1 MHISPECLHFGLFH
15 IPAMHS
21 FLQPAGAV
29 PLWKLLAAASLGW
42 ALFMLWGCLNETGSS
57 GGLILRL
64 FPFLS
69 GFEHTD
75 KLVHAGL
82 HAVLA
87 VLLCCAGL
95 ARAHATG
102 LRWAAGQALAVV
114 LLCAGYGGVIELLQ
128 AGLSTT
134 RSAEWLDALANAAGA
149 SLAVLFIQGL
159 RCMKQK

>member
-64 FPFLS
+64 LPFLR

-82 HAVLA
+82 HTVLGGCSA
-87 VLLCCAGL
+87 ARGWRVRMLRACAGPPGKHWPWCWSVP
-95 ARAHATG
+95 AM
-102 LRWAAGQALAVV
+102 AA
-114 LLCAGYGGVIELLQ
+114 
-128 AGLSTT
+128 
-134 RSAEWLDALANAAGA
+134 
-149 SLAVLFIQGL
+149 
-159 RCMKQK
+159 

>member
-1 MHISPECLHFGLFH
+1 
-15 IPAMHS
+15 MHS

-57 GGLILRL
+57 GELIHRL
-64 FPFLS
+64 LPFLR
-69 GFEHTD
+69 GLEHTD

-87 VLLCCAGL
+87 GLLCCAGL
-95 ARAHATG
+95 ARAHAMG
-102 LRWAAGQALAVV
+102 LRWTAGQALAVV
-114 LLCAGYGGVIELLQ
+114 LICAGYGGVIELLQ
-128 AGLSTT
+128 AGVAPT

>member
-1 MHISPECLHFGLFH
+1 
-15 IPAMHS
+15 MHS
-21 FLQPAGAV
+21 FLQPAGSV

-42 ALFMLWGCLNETGSS
+42 ALFILWGCLNETGSS
-57 GGLILRL
+57 GGLIHRL
-64 FPFLS
+64 LPFLR
-69 GFEHTD
+69 GLEHTD

-87 VLLCCAGL
+87 GLLCCAGL
-95 ARAHATG
+95 ARAHAMG
-102 LRWAAGQALAVV
+102 LRWTAWQALAVV
-114 LLCAGYGGVIELLQ
+114 LICAGYGGMIELLQ
-128 AGLSTT
+128 AGVAPT

>member
-1 MHISPECLHFGLFH
+1 
-15 IPAMHS
+15 MHS
-21 FLQPAGAV
+21 LLQPAGTV

-64 FPFLS
+64 LPFLR

-87 VLLCCAGL
+87 GLLCCAGL
-95 ARAHATG
+95 ARAHAMG
-102 LRWAAGQALAVV
+102 LRWTAGQALAVV
-114 LLCAGYGGVIELLQ
+114 LICAGYGGVIELLQ
-128 AGLSTT
+128 AGVAPT
-134 RSAEWLDALANAAGA
+134 RSAEWLDALANAVGA

-159 RCMKQK
+159 HCMKQK

>member
-1 MHISPECLHFGLFH
+1 
-15 IPAMHS
+15 MHS
-21 FLQPAGAV
+21 LLQPAGTV

-64 FPFLS
+64 LPFLR

-87 VLLCCAGL
+87 GLLCCAGL
-95 ARAHATG
+95 ARAHAMG
-102 LRWAAGQALAVV
+102 LRWTAGQALAVV
-114 LLCAGYGGVIELLQ
+114 LICAGYGGAIELLQ
-128 AGLSTT
+128 AGVAPT
-134 RSAEWLDALANAAGA
+134 RSAEWLDALANAVGA

-159 RCMKQK
+159 HCMKQK

>member
-1 MHISPECLHFGLFH
+1 M
-15 IPAMHS
+15 
-21 FLQPAGAV
+21 

-64 FPFLS
+64 LPFLR

-87 VLLCCAGL
+87 GLLCCAGL
-95 ARAHATG
+95 ARAHAMG
-102 LRWAAGQALAVV
+102 LRWTAGQALAVV
-114 LLCAGYGGVIELLQ
+114 LICAGYGGVIELLQ
-128 AGLSTT
+128 AGVAPT
-134 RSAEWLDALANAAGA
+134 RSAEWLDALANAVGA

-159 RCMKQK
+159 HCMKQK

>member
-1 MHISPECLHFGLFH
+1 
-15 IPAMHS
+15 MHS
-21 FLQPAGAV
+21 LLQPAGTV

-57 GGLILRL
+57 DGLILRL
-64 FPFLS
+64 FPFLR
-69 GFEHTD
+69 GFEHSD

-87 VLLCCAGL
+87 GLLCCAGL
-95 ARAHATG
+95 ARAHAMG
-102 LRWAAGQALAVV
+102 LRWTAGQALAVV
-114 LLCAGYGGVIELLQ
+114 LICAGYGGVIELLQ
-128 AGLSTT
+128 AGVAPT
-134 RSAEWLDALANAAGA
+134 RSAEWLDALANAVGA

>member
-1 MHISPECLHFGLFH
+1 
-15 IPAMHS
+15 MHS
-21 FLQPAGAV
+21 FLQPAGTV

-64 FPFLS
+64 FPFLR

-87 VLLCCAGL
+87 GLLCCAGL
-95 ARAHATG
+95 ARAHAMG
-102 LRWAAGQALAVV
+102 LRWTAWQALAVV
-114 LLCAGYGGVIELLQ
+114 LICAGYGGVIELLQ
-128 AGLSTT
+128 ASVAPT
-134 RSAEWLDALANAAGA
+134 RSAEWLDALANAVGA